1 MNSSNVVETPNSD
14 IDRPSS
20 VDCHDSEDDCNS
32 TTSTSDSDSRY
43 LLPASI
49 IAPHAHRADSRIPMS
64 HSTAEDY
71 ANAIRSSNNVFGST
85 KQTNSIRNLSHNTI
99 KYTKSLTII
108 ESRFFESLVEN
119 ETLSSLASFDNDPDN
134 GNQPIRRFYLICRG
148 LRRNATKDII
158 NTAVLWFA
166 TKFFKKKS
174 PLILES
180 ASDEAIATAMYQPNT
195 AQTKLKDLFR
205 CFSRQGIPYSLS
217 KDFNGE
223 GEIQAFFKKIWQ
235 LLPSTGHWNMATSP
249 WHHSSIKTRT
259 GSYEHSKCSLTLIMM
274 IASSPWYG
282 KWAKRSVLEVQL
294 KCAI

>member
-1 MNSSNVVETPNSD
+1 
-14 IDRPSS
+14 
-20 VDCHDSEDDCNS
+20 
-32 TTSTSDSDSRY
+32 
-43 LLPASI
+43 
-49 IAPHAHRADSRIPMS
+49 MS

-148 LRRNATKDII
+148 LRRNATKEII

-180 ASDEAIATAMYQPNT
+180 ASDKAIATAMYQPNI

-205 CFSRQGIPYSLS
+205 CFSCQGIPYSLS

-223 GEIQAFFKKIWQ
+223 VRFKHSLKKIWQ

-259 GSYEHSKCSLTLIMM
+259 GSYEHSKCSLSLIMM

-282 KWAKRSVLEVQL
+282 KWAKRSESKDPFNKVTVGLMDSLQTVIVLHPSEVEKNNALTMQHTARKYQGL
-294 KCAI
+294 

>member
-134 GNQPIRRFYLICRG
+134 GNQPIRRFYLI
-148 LRRNATKDII
+148 
-158 NTAVLWFA
+158 
-166 TKFFKKKS
+166 
-174 PLILES
+174 
-180 ASDEAIATAMYQPNT
+180 
-195 AQTKLKDLFR
+195 
-205 CFSRQGIPYSLS
+205 FS
-217 KDFNGE
+217 
-223 GEIQAFFKKIWQ
+223 
-235 LLPSTGHWNMATSP
+235 
-249 WHHSSIKTRT
+249 
-259 GSYEHSKCSLTLIMM
+259 
-274 IASSPWYG
+274 
-282 KWAKRSVLEVQL
+282 WAKTQRHQRHHQHCCTLVCNQILQEKIAPHSR
-294 KCAI
+294 KCF